1 MFGDRGIKKD
11 GNGFI
16 KMEEKRWIRR
26 RFVKKGMKEVRGKIR
41 MEIMNLEMRK
51 IILRKNIIGDELG
64 WFIEKIIG
72 IGSKS
77 EEGRRSKRIEK

>member
-77 EEGRRSKRIEK
+77 EKGRRSKRIEK

>member
-26 RFVKKGMKEVRGKIR
+26 RIVKKGMKEVRGKIR